1 MPQKGD
7 DDSEEC
13 ENMTE
18 VLDVRKMRILQA
30 IVDDYILTASPVGS
44 RTLSKR
50 DDIELSPATIRNEM
64 SDLTELG
71 FLEQPHTS
79 AGRIPSEKA
88 YRLYVNS
95 IMDRA
100 KLTDEEAE
108 YIRRHLNTRVNE
120 VGEVIRETARMLS
133 GITKYTSVV
142 QTPQIKN
149 ARFKRISLIPVTD
162 GKALAVIVT
171 NNGTTS
177 SRMLSV
183 PAGVTPRSIEQL
195 AELMN
200 ERLTGY
206 KLTDAQNTLL
216 PLLKEEIGEQAET
229 VEALPQP
236 FLPVHR
242 FPLLKEE
249 IGEQAETVAA
259 MLQPLTNSLNKQ
271 EVEVVGAANML
282 DYPEYSDVAKAK
294 SFLSEVENGSCIQ
307 QVFTQNKDGVELTVR
322 IGTENDNP
330 ELKDCSVVT
339 VNYRVGNEQAGSM
352 GVIGPTRMD
361 YGKVVAVLKC
371 VSENLSNVLSDML
384 KKNE

>member
-1 MPQKGD
+1 MPQRGD

-171 NNGTTS
+171 NNGATS

-200 ERLTGY
+200 ERLAGY

-216 PLLKEEIGEQAET
+216 
-229 VEALPQP
+229 
-236 FLPVHR
+236 
-242 FPLLKEE
+242 PLLKEE

-294 SFLSEVENGSCIQ
+294 SFLAEV
-307 QVFTQNKDGVELTVR
+307 QNKDGVELTVR

>member
-1 MPQKGD
+1 
-7 DDSEEC
+7 
-13 ENMTE
+13 MTE

-108 YIRRHLNTRVNE
+108 YIRVAIEETEGDYLNEKISSLKSDNRITLLNTDGTVLYE

-171 NNGTTS
+171 NNGATS

-200 ERLTGY
+200 ERLAGY

-216 PLLKEEIGEQAET
+216 
-229 VEALPQP
+229 
-236 FLPVHR
+236 
-242 FPLLKEE
+242 PLLKEE